1 MDNKNLFSLAGKTAI
16 VTGGERGIGL
26 EIACGFARAGADIV
40 IAGMLESE
48 FAHASG
54 LVKKEG
60 VECTVI
66 PTDVSNED
74 SVKNMVKRV
83 KETFPRIDILV
94 NNAGTNSQH
103 PAAEMPLDAWKK
115 VIDVNLTGVFLVSRE
130 VGNVMIAQKG
140 GSIVNIASMSGL
152 IVNPLPQT
160 QCHYNT
166 SKAGVIM
173 LTKCLAAEWADKG
186 VRVNAIAPGIMRTP
200 LTAKRLNN
208 PDDPVVGKW
217 LNNTP
222 MHRVGTPDEL
232 VGAALYFAGN
242 ASTFTTGAI
251 LSADGGYTC
260 W

>member
-1 MDNKNLFSLAGKTAI
+1 MDLANLFRLAGKTAI

-26 EIACGFARAGADIV
+26 EIAVGFANAGADIV

-48 FAHASG
+48 FEHAAE
-54 LVKKEG
+54 LVRREN
-60 VECTVI
+60 VRCLCV
-66 PTDVSNED
+66 PTDVSDEE
-74 SVKNMVKRV
+74 SVRKMVRQVQKH
-83 KETFPRIDILV
+83 FQSIDILV

-103 PAAEMPLDAWKK
+103 PAESMPLEAWKK

-130 VGNVMIAQKG
+130 VGSVMIAQKR

-152 IVNPLPQT
+152 IVNPLPQV
-160 QCHYNT
+160 QCHYNA

-200 LTAKRLNN
+200 LTAKRLSA
-208 PDDPVVGKW
+208 PGDPVVEKW
-217 LNNTP
+217 IANTP

-232 VGAALYFAGN
+232 LGIALCFAGDT
-242 ASTFTTGAI
+242 SSFTTGAI
-251 LSADGGYTC
+251 LPVDGGYTC